1 MKKIIIDEIN
11 IRMISNFI
19 KHYNFQIINIDDVN
33 NNDDIYYITFDF
45 KYIDTLLKK
54 TNNIFIINLEQLS
67 IYMNKDN
74 LKFANEKR
82 LLQYFIKIKNYLN
95 NEKIKIIDYSYEN
108 KELWDKI
115 FNYKIEKVLVP
126 FFNKNELNIKKEI
139 NFVSLVNSQYR
150 EIYVE
155 KYLNKINYT
164 NFDGMWDN
172 DRKELLKKSKILIN
186 IHAGDNYK
194 ICELFRINEA
204 LSYNVIVISQK
215 CYNHELIDNKD
226 KIIFCDDKD
235 IQDKCIEVIN
245 NYEYYY
251 NKFFS

>member
-1 MKKIIIDEIN
+1 MKKLIIDEIN
-11 IRMISNFI
+11 IRMIPNFI
-19 KHYNFQIINIDDVN
+19 KYYNFQIININDVS
-33 NNDDIYYITFDF
+33 NNDTIYYMTFNF
-45 KYIDTLLKK
+45 KYIESLLKK
-54 TNNIFIINLEQLS
+54 ANNIVIINLEQLS
-67 IYMNKDN
+67 IYMNKDK
-74 LKFANEKR
+74 LKFSNEKR

-95 NEKIKIIDYSYEN
+95 NDKIKVFDYSYEN

-115 FNYKIEKVLVP
+115 FNYKVEKVLVP

-139 NFVSLVNSQYR
+139 DFISLVNCQYR
-150 EIYVE
+150 AIYVE
-155 KYLNKINYT
+155 KYLNNVKYT

-186 IHAGDNYK
+186 IHSSDNYK

-204 LSYNVIVISQK
+204 LSYNVIVISQN
-215 CYNHELIDNKD
+215 CYNHEMIENKD

-235 IQDKCIEVIN
+235 IQDKCIDVIN

-251 NKFFS
+251 KNIFS